1 MAAYVARRVLIL
13 IPVTLGVA
21 FLVFAAMYV
30 IPGDAVDSM
39 LAERGATA
47 QELARLRAQ
56 LGLDAPMIVQF
67 GRFLANLLQGDL
79 GASIVTGR
87 PVADQIASQL
97 PATIEL
103 TLAALAI
110 ATLLGVPLG
119 VLAALRRGT
128 ITDALTMLIALIGV
142 SMPNFWL
149 GLLLILTFSLGIGPF
164 PSLFPA
170 AGNGTFRH
178 LVLPAVTL
186 GFSGVAV
193 IARITRSSLL
203 EVIHADY
210 VRTARSKGLRS
221 TVVVVKHALRN
232 AMASVMT
239 VIGLQFG
246 ALLGGSVVVENV
258 FGRQGIGS
266 LTVTGIQR
274 ADAPLV
280 QATVMLAAI
289 AFVLVNLL
297 VDLTYSLLDPRIRY
311 A

>member
-1 MAAYVARRVLIL
+1 
-13 IPVTLGVA
+13 
-21 FLVFAAMYV
+21 
-30 IPGDAVDSM
+30 
-39 LAERGATA
+39 
-47 QELARLRAQ
+47 
-56 LGLDAPMIVQF
+56 
-67 GRFLANLLQGDL
+67 
-79 GASIVTGR
+79 
-87 PVADQIASQL
+87 
-97 PATIEL
+97 
-103 TLAALAI
+103 
-110 ATLLGVPLG
+110 
-119 VLAALRRGT
+119 
-128 ITDALTMLIALIGV
+128 
-142 SMPNFWL
+142 
-149 GLLLILTFSLGIGPF
+149 
-164 PSLFPA
+164 
-170 AGNGTFRH
+170 
-178 LVLPAVTL
+178 
-186 GFSGVAV
+186 V

-210 VRTARSKGLRS
+210 VRTARSKGLRG